1 MRSAIRQKLESVHGE
16 TKASQAEAGG
26 SPAPNLPEGAMYYR
40 RNKDLEFSVDL
51 AMQGRTRLRK
61 AQLMAKFGVPFDV
74 AYRILV
80 IGKVRK

>member
-1 MRSAIRQKLESVHGE
+1 MRSAIRQKLESAHGE

-26 SPAPNLPEGAMYYR
+26 SPAPNLQEGAMYER
-40 RNKDLEFSVDL
+40 TNWITAQSVDL
-51 AMQGRTRLRK
+51 ALLGRNRARK

-80 IGKVRK
+80 MGKVRT